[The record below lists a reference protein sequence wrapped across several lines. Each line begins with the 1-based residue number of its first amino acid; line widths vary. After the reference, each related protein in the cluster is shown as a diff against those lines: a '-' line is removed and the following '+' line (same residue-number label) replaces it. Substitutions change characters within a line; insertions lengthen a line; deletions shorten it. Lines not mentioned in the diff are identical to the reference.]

1 MILVK
6 LLRNQHSNRIIH
18 KVGVILISI
27 HGVHNH
33 KEMLNNNNNKMFLK
47 NNNIYHNN
55 NNNLY
60 HNNNLHHLNKKIVKQ
75 KEMI

>member
-6 LLRNQHSNRIIH
+6 LLRNQHNNKIIH

-33 KEMLNNNNNKMFLK
+33 KQMFNNNNNLFLQ

-60 HNNNLHHLNKKIVKQ
+60 HNNNLHHHNKKIIKL

>member
-1 MILVK
+1 MLRM
-6 LLRNQHSNRIIH
+6 LRNQHNNKIIH

-33 KEMLNNNNNKMFLK
+33 NHSHKQMFNNNNLFLK
-47 NNNIYHNN
+47 NNIYHNN
-55 NNNLY
+55 NNLY
-60 HNNNLHHLNKKIVKQ
+60 HNRMHLNNKIIKL